1 MAVGN
6 PRPNGTLP
14 GRSPLVLMTR
24 AEDALFRP
32 VRAGNAFEETVERLL
47 TAIKLGLCEPG
58 SRLPPERELA
68 DRLDVSRVTLREA
81 IRALQRS
88 GYVDSRRGRYGGTFV
103 SPELPT
109 LTKAAARRLAV
120 VTGYNLEDT
129 LTIRAVLEEGA
140 AEQAAIAAS
149 RPGGGD
155 AAALTACFEDCAG
168 VGDVHEYRRLD
179 SRFHLAVAESVGSLS
194 LTSAV
199 ASSRMRI
206 NGFLD
211 AIPVLEPNIDHSERQ
226 HAKILAAV
234 LAGKPDAA
242 RRAMAEHL
250 SATAAL
256 LRGFLG

>member
-1 MAVGN
+1 M
-6 PRPNGTLP
+6 
-14 GRSPLVLMTR
+14 
-24 AEDALFRP
+24 
-32 VRAGNAFEETVERLL
+32 
-47 TAIKLGLCEPG
+47 
-58 SRLPPERELA
+58 
-68 DRLDVSRVTLREA
+68 
-81 IRALQRS
+81 
-88 GYVDSRRGRYGGTFV
+88 
-103 SPELPT
+103 
-109 LTKAAARRLAV
+109 
-120 VTGYNLEDT
+120 
-129 LTIRAVLEEGA
+129 RAVLEEGA
-140 AEQAAIAAS
+140 AEQAAMAAS
-149 RPGGGD
+149 RTGGGD

-226 HAKILAAV
+226 HAKILSAV
-234 LAGKPDAA
+234 LAGKPEAA